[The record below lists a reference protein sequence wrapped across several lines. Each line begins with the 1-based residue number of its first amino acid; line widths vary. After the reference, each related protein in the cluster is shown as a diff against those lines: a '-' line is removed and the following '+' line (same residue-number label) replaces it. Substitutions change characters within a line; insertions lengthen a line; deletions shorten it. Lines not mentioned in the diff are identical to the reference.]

1 MTPRTYVAPVSFGI
15 GDLVVSLPAVQ
26 AVIAEG
32 TRTGAETWLV
42 ARSPAQALLAERID
56 GLTGC
61 VPEEGFD
68 PDEPAA
74 HCGRLVDLR
83 DHPLQR
89 DHWWGSAEFVQAYG
103 RIGINDILSRIC
115 ADLGIDA
122 DFTRPVA
129 LRAFPRPDVRDTVL
143 LLTETDGPS
152 KRWPAPRWEALAA
165 KIRASGAT
173 VRRVVRSA
181 ESVRADS
188 DSDSTGAIVD
198 EVEAPTPGDAVDI
211 LTSCRAV
218 VGVDTGLTH
227 IAAQQGTAT
236 ITMSRPDNVFFRPW
250 RHCRLVAGAPCDP
263 ACATLEK
270 AHAHNRHVDLRDF
283 RWEPRDCPTGASCLE
298 PIEPEEVLDVL
309 RGLL

>member
-181 ESVRADS
+181 ESVRA
-188 DSDSTGAIVD
+188 A
-198 EVEAPTPGDAVDI
+198 
-211 LTSCRAV
+211 
-218 VGVDTGLTH
+218 
-227 IAAQQGTAT
+227 TAT
-236 ITMSRPDNVFFRPW
+236 ATAQGRSSTRSRRRHRVTRSTSSPAAGPWSASTRGSPTSPPSRERP
-250 RHCRLVAGAPCDP
+250 RSP
-263 ACATLEK
+263 
-270 AHAHNRHVDLRDF
+270 
-283 RWEPRDCPTGASCLE
+283 
-298 PIEPEEVLDVL
+298 
-309 RGLL
+309 